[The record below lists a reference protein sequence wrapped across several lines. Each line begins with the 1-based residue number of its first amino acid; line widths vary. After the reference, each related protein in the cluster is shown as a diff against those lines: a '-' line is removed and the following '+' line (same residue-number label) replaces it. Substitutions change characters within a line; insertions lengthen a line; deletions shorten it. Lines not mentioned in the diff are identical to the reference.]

1 MVQMVLNCDH
11 LAPAYQGQSVEI
23 MRELREDYEI
33 KRIHDM
39 ESDELVEINLK
50 ENLFSTFRKLLKDFD
65 VHYFK
70 KEKQDPMQMQL
81 NDIPDCFK
89 HHQPKFD
96 YQPAVNALKESWAL
110 WLTLHEDHINRH
122 DDFGQLEAD
131 LIRTINKT
139 SGKLLQGECDNF
151 YDHVKQAIVRTDL
164 HCREKSSSDYG
175 AKSYWQKVANS
186 DPHYRAVAL
195 YNQAFI
201 TINLGKGNYKAD
213 AMNLLEDAK
222 KSIDVY
228 ISEVSNTMVSC
239 NLSVTGNKD
248 QSTDTNNFQS
258 QMEARMNI
266 FKCWMTYIDNALI
279 KLKELEKDN
288 SDAITEECSVY
299 MLSEEKNFI
308 ITNELRSLYDYG
320 LGVVFEVKKKPNGT
334 KSFSSVA
341 SEFIKSG
348 KAVFTSFK
356 GGVQSG
362 LSSLSKESFKS
373 AMKNMTSS
381 TVIKQNFKCA
391 TKYAVQEIGK
401 QSVLT
406 IMNYA
411 IDSALQEVFKKI
423 LQSSFEKVVT
433 SSVKQSR
440 ELDQNLV
447 EFISSGIPKAA
458 LKKEDFKFDQAYEKQ
473 IKKTVGMLCE
483 EVIPHLILDCTTAR
497 DVISKLSEVCEAASE
512 LMNKAK
518 LSGVHGMA
526 KLALKVSKGS
536 ADLVQILGAIPTRHI
551 IQDQF
556 VPELMESISEL
567 QKEMTKYDQDGQH
580 HLHDVQRL
588 KGELLQTI
596 AQKVSDQ
603 FIIYCSEHITSLMT
617 STFKSHLNSA
627 AVQAVD
633 HVMCRHKTQRFF
645 DDQREKHNKRSASHK
660 EVEQLSDEDKT
671 NLMQYTEDMCKAD
684 QPTAAL
690 DVYVLTKSN
699 LLSGKGIELTV
710 VDENGK
716 QLTVER
722 YPGTNKS
729 AGDIKLRLTK
739 PAKDTHPSQADT
751 QLYSGCF
758 DIVQDDG
765 RIVSVNSDHQNALYH
780 AVAQATGSETKDLQK
795 EALIL
800 RIKVKNEIQTN
811 LGSYTPLL
819 ILQRGYDFC
828 HKNPSKYSI
837 TGGSIKKTDV
847 ALQKYLQSVK
857 FIRSGERIL
866 IKMYHLGFVGEYKR

>member
-1 MVQMVLNCDH
+1 
-11 LAPAYQGQSVEI
+11 
-23 MRELREDYEI
+23 
-33 KRIHDM
+33 
-39 ESDELVEINLK
+39 
-50 ENLFSTFRKLLKDFD
+50 
-65 VHYFK
+65 
-70 KEKQDPMQMQL
+70 
-81 NDIPDCFK
+81 
-89 HHQPKFD
+89 
-96 YQPAVNALKESWAL
+96 
-110 WLTLHEDHINRH
+110 
-122 DDFGQLEAD
+122 
-131 LIRTINKT
+131 
-139 SGKLLQGECDNF
+139 
-151 YDHVKQAIVRTDL
+151 
-164 HCREKSSSDYG
+164 
-175 AKSYWQKVANS
+175 
-186 DPHYRAVAL
+186 
-195 YNQAFI
+195 
-201 TINLGKGNYKAD
+201 
-213 AMNLLEDAK
+213 
-222 KSIDVY
+222 
-228 ISEVSNTMVSC
+228 
-239 NLSVTGNKD
+239 
-248 QSTDTNNFQS
+248 
-258 QMEARMNI
+258 
-266 FKCWMTYIDNALI
+266 
-279 KLKELEKDN
+279 
-288 SDAITEECSVY
+288 
-299 MLSEEKNFI
+299 
-308 ITNELRSLYDYG
+308 
-320 LGVVFEVKKKPNGT
+320 
-334 KSFSSVA
+334 
-341 SEFIKSG
+341 
-348 KAVFTSFK
+348 
-356 GGVQSG
+356 
-362 LSSLSKESFKS
+362 
-373 AMKNMTSS
+373 MKNMTSS

-811 LGSYTPLL
+811 LESYTPLL

-866 IKMYHLGFVGEYKR
+866 IKMYHLGFVGEYKSVVSARRSGKNTTGTLNTSHIPPKDSIRLAESVIDNPNSVSEFKNKNLPLYKLISNIKTDSNGWNLITMEVLGQDHRRALTTGPSSHSQKARKLLADSIISGDVELLLKRCMILHHPLTSQKLREALGESIPSQCHVLSDEGIRGYYKAGYRNLVSEYNRMGMLDQNQCERLDEWVTQNQHEDTSTAEYGQVLQGLQC